1 VIDLQRVVALVGSLQ
16 LNTSTF
22 LLSTTSCTRYRVN
35 LHRLVQWFEMTMSRS
50 RAIARMS
57 G

>member
-1 VIDLQRVVALVGSLQ
+1 MIDLQRVVALVGSLQ